1 MKKKNILWEPMNDWD
16 KCSSCTNKSWNTGF
30 DRIISFLF
38 FKYCLQAWCICI
50 FLKSLLYNRFMIRA
64 ASIINLEKLI
74 IHRGEHHANQ
84 YQHHPIWKK
93 KIDTFIDIFL
103 LPKMYSYFVLIASC
117 SGGSWIPSSKS
128 ASSKLLVS
136 LRVRVFV
143 LRVSMVS
150 TVSLR
155 SSFLNSASEK

>member
-1 MKKKNILWEPMNDWD
+1 MNEWD

-84 YQHHPIWKK
+84 YQHHPTWNIKK
-93 KIDTFIDIFL
+93 NEQFDTAQFWNI
-103 LPKMYSYFVLIASC
+103 SYFVLIASC

-143 LRVSMVS
+143 LRVSMVN